1 MDASIESSPNRNEET
16 LKGRFMTFQAGQET
30 YGIEIRYVIEIV
42 GLQPLTIMP
51 EMPEYIKGIINLR
64 GRVIPVMDVRLRFG
78 MQWREYDDRT
88 CIIVVDLNGVPM
100 GLVIDSV
107 SEVIAISDS
116 ELIVK
121 PKMSGR
127 ESCGYVKCLG
137 NVGNQVILLIDC
149 QKLLSFEECSC
160 IVERMA

>member
-1 MDASIESSPNRNEET
+1 METSIENSQDRNDET
-16 LKGRFMTFQAGQET
+16 LKGRFMTFQVGQET

-64 GRVIPVMDVRLRFG
+64 GRVIPVMDIRLRFG

-88 CIIVVDLNGVPM
+88 CIIVVDINDVPM

-107 SEVIAISDS
+107 SEVITISDS
-116 ELIVK
+116 VLQ
-121 PKMSGR
+121 
-127 ESCGYVKCLG
+127 LG
-137 NVGNQVILLIDC
+137 SSVV
-149 QKLLSFEECSC
+149 
-160 IVERMA
+160 A

>member
-1 MDASIESSPNRNEET
+1 MDTSIENSQDSNDDT
-16 LKGRFMTFQAGQET
+16 LKGRFMTFQLGQET

-64 GRVIPVMDVRLRFG
+64 SRVIPVMDIRLRFG

-107 SEVIAISDS
+107 SEVITISDS
-116 ELIVK
+116 ELIEK
-121 PKMSGR
+121 PRISGGDN
-127 ESCGYVKCLG
+127 CGYIKCLG
-137 NVGNQVILLIDC
+137 NVGDHVILLVDC
-149 QKLLSFEECSC
+149 QKLLSIEECAD
-160 IVERMA
+160 VVGQLA